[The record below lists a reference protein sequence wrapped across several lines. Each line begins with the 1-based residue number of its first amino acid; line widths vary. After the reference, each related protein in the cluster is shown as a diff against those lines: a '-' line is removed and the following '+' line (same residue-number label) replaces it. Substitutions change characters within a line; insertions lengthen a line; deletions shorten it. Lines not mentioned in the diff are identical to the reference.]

1 VAKRKCA
8 GDACG
13 IVFTRKVKDMEK
25 IKNMGE
31 TNITDQRKMMESRV
45 SCLSSLPPLQELR

>member
-13 IVFTRKVKDMEK
+13 ILFMRKVKDMEK
-25 IKNMGE
+25 IKNMGK
-31 TNITDQRKMMESRV
+31 TNH
-45 SCLSSLPPLQELR
+45 